1 MKKLLLLLP
10 LALVTSCSAGHDL
23 KSDKPFV
30 MSCPAMYLDYYEF
43 KWGVV
48 EANPQTKRGTVRR
61 LFDREKR
68 KEDSLTI
75 TSSDSEFILD
85 SGKKDY
91 LRIRINRLTGKVEF
105 LDENDDTHK
114 IEGCRF
120 ETPGASLIDLPFFS

>member
-1 MKKLLLLLP
+1 MRKLLLLLP

-30 MSCPAMYLDYYEF
+30 MSCPAMYLDLTELN
-43 KWGVV
+43 WGVV
-48 EANPQTKRGTVRR
+48 QVNPQTKRATIRR

-68 KEDSLTI
+68 DEETFTI
-75 TSSDSEFILD
+75 DTSDAEFILD
-85 SGKKDY
+85 NGDQQYS
-91 LRIRINRLTGKVEF
+91 RIRIHRLTGKVEF
-105 LDENDDTHK
+105 LDENDYAHK